1 MASNIDN
8 TPDENELI
16 ALAQRNLE
24 ELGIEN
30 ASLSHHGA
38 IIRLQVPAADFD
50 RAIQMREAIVNRL
63 KTIGYRYVALDFE
76 SK

>member
-1 MASNIDN
+1 MVSNTDN

-16 ALAQRNLE
+16 ALAQRKLE

-30 ASLSHHGA
+30 VSLSHHGA
-38 IIRLQVPAADFD
+38 IIRLQVSAADFD
-50 RAIQMREAIVNRL
+50 RAMQMREAIVNRL